1 MDIMFVEMKKEV
13 FQLIQKFIKEFK
25 QNPQDFADYGS
36 DEWVFTLI
44 NRLKEAGQVG
54 ISVSLIRKWMRVS
67 FIFAEV
73 NRMYE
78 YCPVTETSGCKAY
91 VTVDNLPL
99 ADPEEVVSDEPS
111 ESVEPPRLDS
121 DGNLTDTSQFNIKSG
136 EYNKTPHR
144 LPDVPIQVLDKTTS
158 QVMDVDQDAS
168 RTPQPG
174 HSSDHP
180 NNKANN
186 GGVKR
191 KSLSE

>member
-1 MDIMFVEMKKEV
+1 MDIMFVEMKNEV
-13 FQLIQKFIKEFK
+13 FQLIQKFLKEFK

-54 ISVSLIRKWMRVS
+54 ISVSLVRKWMRVS

-111 ESVEPPRLDS
+111 ESVEPPRFDY
-121 DGNLTDTSQFNIKSG
+121 DGDLMDTSQFNNKSG
-136 EYNKTPHR
+136 EYSERPHR
-144 LPDVPIQVLDKTTS
+144 LHDVPIQVLDETTS
-158 QVMDVDQDAS
+158 QVMDADQDAS
-168 RTPQPG
+168 RTPQPE
-174 HSSDHP
+174 HSGDHP
-180 NNKANN
+180 NNTAN

-191 KSLSE
+191 KRLSSE